1 MGNSGVKEGSDRIE
15 FIANATANKH
25 SKARSKR
32 RLQDD
37 KATDA
42 PKREDV
48 EVTIIWTEGGSN
60 VLLAADFF
68 DHWTRYETMERYGN
82 VFKITVVG

>member
-15 FIANATANKH
+15 FIANPTAGKHNKAK
-25 SKARSKR
+25 SRR

-37 KATDA
+37 KVADM

-68 DHWTRYETMERYGN
+68 DHWTRYESMERHGN